1 MMFVALETFLD
12 PLQTSPEALSSVSYA
27 CLEIFALRVFSPVTT
42 GVISAAPSGAALR
55 DAGAAAVD
63 AEEQRAGACASS

>member
-42 GVISAAPSGAALR
+42 GVISAAPSGAAL
-55 DAGAAAVD
+55 
-63 AEEQRAGACASS
+63 